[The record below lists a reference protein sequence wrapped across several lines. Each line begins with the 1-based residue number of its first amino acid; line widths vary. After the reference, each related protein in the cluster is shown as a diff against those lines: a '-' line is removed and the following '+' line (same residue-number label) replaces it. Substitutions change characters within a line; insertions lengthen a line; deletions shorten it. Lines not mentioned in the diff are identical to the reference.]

1 MYDRLL
7 EHVGD
12 DEDQKQLSVYLGQ
25 GGYEGLRRAVTMAP
39 DAVIEEIST
48 AYVRGRGGAAYPTG
62 RKWGQLARIDG
73 SPLKVEVLEP
83 DTAIYRM
90 LV

>member
-25 GGYEGLRRAVTMAP
+25 GGYEG
-39 DAVIEEIST
+39 D
-48 AYVRGRGGAAYPTG
+48 
-62 RKWGQLARIDG
+62 RK
-73 SPLKVEVLEP
+73 SVV
-83 DTAIYRM
+83 
-90 LV
+90 